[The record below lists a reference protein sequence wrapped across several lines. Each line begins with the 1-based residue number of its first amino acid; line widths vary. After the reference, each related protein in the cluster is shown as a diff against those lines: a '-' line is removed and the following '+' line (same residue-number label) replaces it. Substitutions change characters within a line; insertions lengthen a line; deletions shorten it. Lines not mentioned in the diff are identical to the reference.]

1 MHQEAADEFRV
12 FQCDPVP
19 GVSRF
24 PAPGGEGDVRFRDG
38 QDPAVG
44 DGGLMSIAAE
54 ILDGVS
60 KPVEGFPDVR
70 APVLMV
76 KGIPEFSPLVRVA
89 QLFAGGGKVQL
100 PVPEEGLKTGEE
112 LAFKLIPEGLD
123 ADKEVFPDRPDLMVG
138 GKAAAGNNAVH
149 MDMVVKLLVPSME
162 DLNDAGRRTEKFF
175 VGGKLQDGIC
185 AAAVEEAVKQG
196 LVGVKERVELMRE
209 GEYHMEIRGIDHLCP
224 ALIDPDFLFDG
235 LAVGAAAVAAGVV
248 VDFDMAALRTA
259 ADAVTEPAG
268 LAV

>member
-1 MHQEAADEFRV
+1 MGVTAEV
-12 FQCDPVP
+12 FH
-19 GVSRF
+19 GVS
-24 PAPGGEGDVRFRDG
+24 ET
-38 QDPAVG
+38 
-44 DGGLMSIAAE
+44 
-54 ILDGVS
+54 
-60 KPVEGFPDVR
+60 VEGFLDVR

-76 KGIPEFSPLVRVA
+76 KGIPEFRPMVRVA

-149 MDMVVKLLVPSME
+149 MDMVVKLLVPGME
-162 DLNDAGRRTEKFF
+162 DLNDAGRRAEMLI
-175 VGGKLQDGIC
+175 VGGELQKGIR
-185 AAAVEEAVKQG
+185 AAAVEKAVKQV

-209 GEYHMEIRGIDHLCP
+209 GEDHMEIRGIDHLCP
-224 ALIDPDFLFDG
+224 ALIDPDFLFDS
-235 LAVGAAAVAAGVV
+235 LAAGAAAVTAGTA
-248 VDFDMAALRTA
+248 VDFDMAAFRTA